1 MKKLVLLALLG
12 VTIISCKKEEK
23 PVKDYLVLTGK
34 VENFKKRNFTLSGFR
49 SSGFEFNKKI
59 KFDKKTGSFV
69 DTLRIDKEGYY
80 KLIFDK
86 KPIDIYLTKT
96 DDVGLVFD
104 FNKPDFINFEGKNT
118 NINNY
123 FIEKHKIW
131 SEIFVSANKFFAL
144 EEEEFLNKA
153 DELKE
158 ALTELAISKQ
168 LPPDFLKHEIK
179 DIDYEHLRYLS
190 NYQDFHITLTGN
202 KDFKVSEGFP
212 NPFENFNFSS
222 GEDYLNSYA
231 YRVML
236 ENKLIEVAKENNK
249 EGEDFYL
256 TYLETLQT
264 EVTDTLAKNDLL
276 YSSAQNSIT
285 YASDL
290 KEFYRKF
297 MAYST
302 NKAHKEEI
310 TKDYELL
317 KTTAKGQPAPKFKD
331 YVNYDGGTTSLDD
344 LLGHGKYLY
353 IDVWATWC
361 AYCKRE
367 IPLLKRLEQEYHG
380 KNIEFVSINVD
391 AKGNDEK
398 WKETIQDREM
408 TGIQLMAGDS
418 HLNLDWAQNFLIK
431 GLPRFIIID
440 PDGNIVSPNAPAPS
454 EGERLINMFE
464 ELGI

>member
-1 MKKLVLLALLG
+1 MKKLVLLVLLG

-34 VENFKKRNFTLSGFR
+34 IENFKKSNITLNGFR
-49 SSGFEFNKKI
+49 FEKKI
-59 KFDKKTGSFV
+59 KFDRKTGSFV
-69 DTLRIDKEGYY
+69 DTLRINRDGYY
-80 KLIFDK
+80 TLVCDK
-86 KPIDIYLTKT
+86 KPINLYLTKT
-96 DDVGLVFD
+96 DDTGIVFD
-104 FNKPDFINFEGKNT
+104 YKNADFINFEGANK
-118 NINNY
+118 NINSY
-123 FIEKHKIW
+123 LYEKQKTW
-131 SEIFVSANKFFAL
+131 PEILVSANKYFAL
-144 EEEEFLNKA
+144 EEEEFLNKTNEYKDA
-153 DELKE
+153 V
-158 ALTELAISKQ
+158 TELSISKQ
-168 LPPDFLKHEIK
+168 LPADFLKQEVK
-179 DIDYEHLRYLS
+179 NIDYECLRNLY
-190 NYQDFHITLTGN
+190 NYQDFHATLTGD
-202 KDFKVSEGFP
+202 KDFKVSEDFP
-212 NPFENFNFSS
+212 DPLENFNYSS
-222 GEDYLNSYA
+222 GSDYVNCYF
-231 YRVML
+231 YRAML
-236 ENKLIEVAKENNK
+236 ETELKNLAKKNNK
-249 EGEDFYL
+249 EGEDYYL
-256 TYLETLQT
+256 TYLETIQT
-264 EVTDTLAKNDLL
+264 EVTDTIAKNDLL
-276 YSSAQNSIT
+276 YNSAESTIT

-344 LLGHGKYLY
+344 LLGQGKYLY

-398 WKETIQDREM
+398 WRETIQDREM

-440 PDGNIVSPNAPAPS
+440 PNGNIVSPNAPAPS
-454 EGERLINMFE
+454 QGERLINMFE

>member
-1 MKKLVLLALLG
+1 MKKLVLLVLIG

-34 VENFKKRNFTLSGFR
+34 IDNFKKRNVTINGFQ
-49 SSGFEFNKKI
+49 FEKKI
-59 KFDKKTGSFV
+59 KFDRKTGSFI
-69 DTLRIDKEGYY
+69 DTLRINRDGYY
-80 KLIFDK
+80 TLVYNT
-86 KPIDIYLTKT
+86 KPIKTINLYLTKT
-96 DDVGLVFD
+96 DDTGIVFD
-104 FNKPDFINFEGKNT
+104 YDNPDFINFEGTNK
-118 NINNY
+118 NINSY
-123 FIEKHKIW
+123 LHEKQKTW
-131 SEIFVSANKFFAL
+131 PEILVSANQYFAL
-144 EEEEFLNKA
+144 EEEEFLNKTNEYKDA
-153 DELKE
+153 VTE
-158 ALTELAISKQ
+158 ASISKQ
-168 LPPDFLKHEIK
+168 LPADFLKQEVK
-179 DIDYEHLRYLS
+179 NIDFECLRNLY
-190 NYQDFHITLTGN
+190 NYQDYHRTLTGD
-202 KDFKVSEGFP
+202 KDFKVSEDFP
-212 NPFENFNFSS
+212 NPLENFNYS
-222 GEDYLNSYA
+222 GGDYAASYF
-231 YRVML
+231 YRAML
-236 ENKLIEVAKENNK
+236 GDQLSKIAKEKNK
-249 EGEDFYL
+249 EGEDLYL
-256 TYLETLQT
+256 TYLETVHT
-264 EVTDTLAKNDLL
+264 EVTDTIAKNDLL
-276 YSSAQNSIT
+276 YKSAQNSIT
-285 YASDL
+285 YTSDL

-297 MAYST
+297 MAYSS
-302 NKAHKEEI
+302 NEVHKKEI
-310 TKDYELL
+310 TEDYELL

-440 PDGNIVSPNAPAPS
+440 PEGNIVSPNAPAPS

>member
-1 MKKLVLLALLG
+1 MKKLVLLVLIG

-23 PVKDYLVLTGK
+23 PVKDYLILTGK
-34 VENFKKRNFTLSGFR
+34 IDNFKKSNITLNGFR
-49 SSGFEFNKKI
+49 FEKKI
-59 KFDKKTGSFV
+59 KFDKKTGSFI
-69 DTLRIDKEGYY
+69 DTLRINRDGYY
-80 KLIFDK
+80 TLVCDK
-86 KPIDIYLTKT
+86 KPINLYLTKT
-96 DDVGLVFD
+96 DDAGIVFD
-104 FNKPDFINFEGKNT
+104 YKNADFINFEGTNK
-118 NINNY
+118 NINSY
-123 FIEKHKIW
+123 LYEKQKTW
-131 SEIFVSANKFFAL
+131 PEILVSANKYFAL
-144 EEEEFLNKA
+144 EEEDFLNKTNEYKDA
-153 DELKE
+153 V
-158 ALTELAISKQ
+158 TELSISKQ
-168 LPPDFLKHEIK
+168 LPADFLKQEVK
-179 DIDYEHLRYLS
+179 NIDYECLRNLY
-190 NYQDFHITLTGN
+190 NYQDFHATLTGD
-202 KDFKVSEGFP
+202 KDFKVSEDFP
-212 NPFENFNFSS
+212 DPLENFNYSS
-222 GEDYLNSYA
+222 GADYVNCYF
-231 YRVML
+231 YRAML
-236 ENKLIEVAKENNK
+236 EAELKNMAKGNNK
-249 EGEDFYL
+249 EGDDYYL
-256 TYLETLQT
+256 TYLETVQT
-264 EVTDTLAKNDLL
+264 EVTDTIAKNDLL
-276 YSSAQNSIT
+276 YNSAQNSIT

-302 NKAHKEEI
+302 NETHKKEI
-310 TKDYELL
+310 TEDYNLL

-440 PDGNIVSPNAPAPS
+440 PEGNIVSPNAPAPS

>member
-1 MKKLVLLALLG
+1 MKKLVLLVLLG

-34 VENFKKRNFTLSGFR
+34 IDNFKKRNITLIGFR
-49 SSGFEFNKKI
+49 SSGFEFDKKI

-69 DTLRIDKEGYY
+69 DTLKIEKEGYY
-80 KLIFDK
+80 KLLCNK
-86 KPIDIYLTKT
+86 KLINLYLTKT
-96 DDVGLVFD
+96 DDTGIVFD
-104 FNKPDFINFEGKNT
+104 FNNPDLINFEGKNA

-123 FIEKHKIW
+123 FVKKHKIW

-144 EEEEFLNKA
+144 EEEDFLNKA
-153 DELKE
+153 EELKE
-158 ALTELAISKQ
+158 SLTELVISEK
-168 LPPDFLKHEIK
+168 LPADFLKHEIK
-179 DIDYEHLRYLS
+179 DIDYENLRYLS
-190 NYQDFHITLTGN
+190 NYQDFHTTLTGD
-202 KDFKVSEGFP
+202 KDFKVSEDFP
-212 NPFENFNFSS
+212 DPFENFNFSS

-236 ENKLIEVAKENNK
+236 ENKLNEIAKEKNK
-249 EGEDFYL
+249 EGEDLYL
-256 TYLETLQT
+256 TYLETVQT
-264 EVTDTLAKNDLL
+264 EVTDSIAKNDLL

-285 YASDL
+285 YTSDL

-302 NKAHKEEI
+302 NETHKKEI
-310 TKDYELL
+310 TKDYDLL

-331 YVNYDGGTTSLDD
+331 FVNYNGGTTSMDD
-344 LLGHGKYLY
+344 LLGNDKYLY

-361 AYCKRE
+361 AFCKRE

-380 KNIEFVSINVD
+380 KNIEFVSISVD
-391 AKGNDEK
+391 DAESKEK

-408 TGIQLMAGDS
+408 TGIQLFSGKKQNE
-418 HLNLDWAQNFLIK
+418 LEWAQNFLIK

-454 EGERLINMFE
+454 EGERLINMFD